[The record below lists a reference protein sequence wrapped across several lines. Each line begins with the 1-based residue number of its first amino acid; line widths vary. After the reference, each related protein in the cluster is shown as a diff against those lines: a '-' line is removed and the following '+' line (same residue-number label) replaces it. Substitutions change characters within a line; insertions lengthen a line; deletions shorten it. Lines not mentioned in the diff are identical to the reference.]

1 MLARA
6 VTLNVAGQ
14 LGGFS
19 VSFVSSILIARLLGP
34 SDRGLLAIML
44 TVATVAVAL
53 TGAGLASSVQYFA
66 SRRETPQPAL
76 LGNSLVYGV
85 LLAAVFVPVFFVA
98 RGPLGD
104 VLAHGRGGL
113 VWLLA
118 GAIVPLT
125 FLDFTTAGQLCGRL
139 QFELWNV
146 LLVAARLLT
155 LVCVGL
161 LVGIASLGV
170 PGAIVATGAASML
183 VIGVSCVT
191 LMREGRPR
199 FDTRLLAQEVL
210 YGTRAQVGQ
219 LFQFL
224 NYRFDL
230 LILSLFSSL
239 AAVGYYAVAQTL
251 AELVIY
257 LGTAFQ
263 ISVLPLVSRFEGDER
278 QAATT
283 QAAVRHHGVLALGVI
298 ALNAL
303 VAPLV
308 LLFGYGDAFRPAL
321 VPLLVLLPGMWFLG
335 TGNLIS
341 GDLRGRGRP
350 GLTSVLKAAAAAVT
364 VALDFALIPRFG
376 VTGAAA
382 ASSIAYTFFGVIS
395 LSALA
400 RVSGVSV
407 KQLVLPTRA
416 DLALYPRAVRALAQR
431 ARGVRP
437 APTTA

>member
-6 VTLNVAGQ
+6 VSLNVAGQ
-14 LGGFS
+14 LGGFA
-19 VSFVSSILIARLLGP
+19 VSFVSAILIARLLGP

-53 TGAGLASSVQYFA
+53 AGAGLASSVQYFA
-66 SRRETPQPAL
+66 SRRETSQPAL
-76 LGNSLVYGV
+76 LGNSLLYGAV
-85 LLAAVFVPVFFVA
+85 LAAVFVPVFLVA

-104 VLAHGRGGL
+104 LLAHGRGGL
-113 VWLLA
+113 VWVLA
-118 GAIVPLT
+118 AAIVPLT

-155 LVCVGL
+155 LVCVAL
-161 LVGIASLGV
+161 LVGVASLGV
-170 PGAIVATGAASML
+170 PGAIVATGAASL
-183 VIGVSCVT
+183 FVIVVSCVT

-199 FDTRLLAQEVL
+199 FDARLLAQEVL
-210 YGTRAQVGQ
+210 YGARAQVGQ

-303 VAPLV
+303 LAPLV

-341 GDLRGRGRP
+341 ADLRGRGRP
-350 GLTSVLKAAAAAVT
+350 GLASLLKGAAAVVT
-364 VALDFALIPRFG
+364 VGLDFALIPRFG
-376 VTGAAA
+376 VIGAAV
-382 ASSIAYTFFGVIS
+382 ASSVAYAFFGVLS
-395 LSALA
+395 LVTLA
-400 RVSGVSV
+400 RLSGVPV
-407 KQLVLPTRA
+407 RRLVLPTRA
-416 DLALYPRAVRALAQR
+416 DLALYPRAVRALL
-431 ARGVRP
+431 ARVRP
-437 APTTA
+437 AVAPSAA